1 MKNVYDCDSDPIL
14 LIDEKKKQIEDSK
27 TGDLY
32 QLGSKFYELLN
43 FKIAF
48 MLCLIYYIL
57 NSDRFVEFG
66 LEKLFSNTYDKIND
80 KITEKGIVISGIIL
94 SICYLLID
102 FLDKKKII

>member
-1 MKNVYDCDSDPIL
+1 MKNVYECDSDPIL
-14 LIDEKKKQIEDSK
+14 LIDEQKKQMEDAK

-57 NSDRFVEFG
+57 NSDRFIEFG
-66 LEKLFSNTYDKIND
+66 LEKLFSNSYDKTND